1 MSMTERAS
9 DDVGNKDSKVGDDNS
24 LSLLSRESLY

>member
-9 DDVGNKDSKVGDDNS
+9 DDVGNKDSESGDDNS